1 MEFSPRAAEL
11 MTLLESRMTNFYT
24 NFQVDEI
31 GRVVSVGDGIARV
44 YGLNEI
50 QAGEMVEFASGVKGI
65 ALNLENENVGLGVL
79 RMSENGGDPVDL
91 PPVGGFPDLRE
102 EIALAASPEAI
113 LSELSSCV
121 ERILSEVGT
130 AIPLGE
136 CQSVREFTET
146 MVLWHGE
153 GGETLNEIFL
163 DYIEA
168 GPESEFVAVAT
179 NLARKFRHAERG
191 EPDTPD
197 PQAPVEPEDHSM
209 EEGEDTFQNGEGP
222 SSSKKRK
229 VLDESSDDDSGG
241 DSTPGESPDPV
252 EITYEGD
259 DDWF

>member
-1 MEFSPRAAEL
+1 M
-11 MTLLESRMTNFYT
+11 LE
-24 NFQVDEI
+24 
-31 GRVVSVGDGIARV
+31 GAK
-44 YGLNEI
+44 L
-50 QAGEMVEFASGVKGI
+50 I

-79 RMSENGGDPVDL
+79 QMAENGGDPGDL

-102 EIALAASPEAI
+102 EIARSASPEAI

-121 ERILSEVGT
+121 ERIFSEVGT

-197 PQAPVEPEDHSM
+197 PHH
-209 EEGEDTFQNGEGP
+209 
-222 SSSKKRK
+222 KR
-229 VLDESSDDDSGG
+229 S
-241 DSTPGESPDPV
+241 
-252 EITYEGD
+252 
-259 DDWF
+259 